1 MVVKHLLVL
10 ASATALALLF
20 ALVGV
25 FLDILTTATLLKDGN
40 VHSGIGVTGGLIAFV
55 VLWYGYIRNDRPV
68 WQPGR
73 RFWFRWAWL
82 TGLGYPL
89 VMMEASLFPIV
100 LALGLA
106 NLAYFIFDAFR
117 CRSEYRVAP
126 ATRQRD

>member
-1 MVVKHLLVL
+1 MVRHLLVL
-10 ASATALALLF
+10 ASAMALALLF

-25 FLDILTTATLLKDGN
+25 LLDIFTTAKLLKDGD

-73 RFWFRWAWL
+73 RFWVRWAWL

-89 VMMEASLFPIV
+89 IMMEASFFPIV

-117 CRSEYRVAP
+117 CRGEYRVTP
-126 ATRQRD
+126 ATRQRG

>member
-1 MVVKHLLVL
+1 MVKHLLVL
-10 ASATALALLF
+10 ASAMALALLF
-20 ALVGV
+20 ALVAV
-25 FLDILTTATLLKDGN
+25 LLDIFTTAKLLKDGS

-55 VLWYGYIRNDRPV
+55 VLWYGYIRTGRPV

-82 TGLGYPL
+82 TGLSYPL
-89 VMMEASLFPIV
+89 VFLETSLLPIV

-106 NLAYFIFDAFR
+106 NLAYFIIDAFR
-117 CRSEYRVAP
+117 CRSEYRVTP

>member
-1 MVVKHLLVL
+1 MVKHLLVL
-10 ASATALALLF
+10 ASAMALALLF

-25 FLDILTTATLLKDGN
+25 LLDIFTTAKLLKDGN

-55 VLWYGYIRNDRPV
+55 VLWYGYIRTGRPV

-82 TGLGYPL
+82 TGLSYPL
-89 VMMEASLFPIV
+89 VFLETSLLPIV

-106 NLAYFIFDAFR
+106 NLAYFIIDAVR
-117 CRSEYRVAP
+117 CRSEYRVTP